1 MIYAII
7 EASGKQIWVQPGRFY
22 DINKVSINPGEYIK
36 FEKILFFKKDQDIRL
51 GTPCIPNMYIKGKVL
66 KHFKGRKFTVF
77 KMKPKK
83 NMRSKNGHRQ
93 ELSRILIE
101 SIQSQNN

>member
-1 MIYAII
+1 MIYAIL

-22 DINKVSINPGEYIK
+22 DINKVSANPGEYIK
-36 FEKILFFKKDQDIRL
+36 LERVLFLKANEDITV
-51 GTPCIPNMYIKGKVL
+51 GKPCIPNMYIKGKVL
-66 KHFKGRKFTVF
+66 KHLRGRKLTIF

-101 SIQSQNN
+101 SIQVK